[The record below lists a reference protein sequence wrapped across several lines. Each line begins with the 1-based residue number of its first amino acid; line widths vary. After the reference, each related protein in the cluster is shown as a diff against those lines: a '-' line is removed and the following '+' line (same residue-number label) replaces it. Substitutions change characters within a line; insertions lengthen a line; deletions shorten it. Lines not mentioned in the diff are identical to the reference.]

1 MVEGLGKQFLNG
13 SIKRYDLLR
22 VDGKYI
28 EYKNKD
34 YVSKLLFFNLSDILQ
49 MIEGYLINIINFND
63 LEWKV
68 GIVKLK
74 YKGWIDV
81 NVLINMKK

>member
-1 MVEGLGKQFLNG
+1 
-13 SIKRYDLLR
+13 
-22 VDGKYI
+22 
-28 EYKNKD
+28 
-34 YVSKLLFFNLSDILQ
+34 